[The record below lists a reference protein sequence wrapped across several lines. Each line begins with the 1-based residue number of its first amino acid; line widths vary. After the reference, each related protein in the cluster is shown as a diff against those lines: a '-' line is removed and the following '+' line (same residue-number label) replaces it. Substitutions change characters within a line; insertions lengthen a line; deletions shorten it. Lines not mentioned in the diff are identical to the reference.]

1 VLNVAQY
8 QERPSVPASSINSDA
23 NAPGLAEAA
32 DDLPFGIAA
41 GEPVTRKTNE
51 LDENPVGFAGPLTE
65 ERHLWACANM
75 VLNQHA
81 HNAARFVAERIG
93 ALALAGDQSGVAT
106 WKAIAQGMDQ
116 LIRHQGPLQ

>member
-1 VLNVAQY
+1 MTL
-8 QERPSVPASSINSDA
+8 S
-23 NAPGLAEAA
+23 
-32 DDLPFGIAA
+32 FGIPA
-41 GEPVTRKTNE
+41 GEPVTREANKLE
-51 LDENPVGFAGPLTE
+51 EASVGFAGPLTE

-75 VLNQHA
+75 VLNQHT

-106 WKAIAQGMDQ
+106 WKAIAQRMDQ